1 MRKEARTLRS
11 ERLSVCVRVLLF
23 ATAVF
28 FSLGLVRKAEAQ
40 QQHFEPTDLELEEPG
55 TLDLDFQYGIVKG
68 PGGPRLVTPDF
79 ELDLGITKI
88 FELDVD
94 AAYGIVRPTVFTNA
108 KTSTFVDNIWV
119 STKLGLWSTHNLKAR
134 SSWGVGLQAGP
145 KIPLAP
151 GAHGL
156 GYEALLLVAR
166 NIQRS
171 QVVLNAGGL
180 IDPGPHITGKRPIG
194 AELGLDYVQGI
205 DKDSTYEFISD
216 IGAVL
221 YFTGEPVQLVFTAG
235 FQYEP
240 FDELD
245 LNIVGVLGLPPAS
258 DQYGVLFGVSP
269 KFHLW

>member
-1 MRKEARTLRS
+1 
-11 ERLSVCVRVLLF
+11 VRPLLVAIALFFAMVF
-23 ATAVF
+23 AT
-28 FSLGLVRKAEAQ
+28 RAEAQ

-68 PGGPRLVTPDF
+68 SDGPRLVTPDF
-79 ELDLGITKI
+79 ELDLGITKN

-94 AAYGIVRPTVFTNA
+94 AAYGIVRPTVFSNA
-108 KTSTFVDNIWV
+108 KTTTFVDNIWI
-119 STKLGLWSTHNLKAR
+119 STKLGLWSTRNLKAR
-134 SSWGVGLQAGP
+134 SSWGIGLQAGP

-151 GAHGL
+151 GAHGI

-171 QVVLNAGGL
+171 QIVLNAGGL

-205 DKDSTYEFISD
+205 DKDSKYQFISD
-216 IGAVL
+216 IGTVL
-221 YFTGEPVQLVFTAG
+221 YFTGDPAQLVFTAG

-245 LNIVGVLGLPPAS
+245 LNVVGLLGAPPAS